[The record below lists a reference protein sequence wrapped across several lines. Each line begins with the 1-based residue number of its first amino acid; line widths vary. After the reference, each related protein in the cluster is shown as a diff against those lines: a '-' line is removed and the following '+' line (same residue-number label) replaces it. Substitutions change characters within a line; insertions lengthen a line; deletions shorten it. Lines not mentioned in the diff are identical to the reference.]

1 MGRTRKQQQEQTT
14 DTSLPPAPVKLL
26 TVDQA
31 ADWLGVSRAQMF
43 EYINKRGL
51 PVIRLSE
58 RVVRFDPNSMYRWAL
73 RMQEGIA

>member
-1 MGRTRKQQQEQTT
+1 MARPRKEFIGDIVAGPTP
-14 DTSLPPAPVKLL
+14 SRLL
-26 TVDQA
+26 DVDQA
-31 ADWLGVSRAQMF
+31 ADWLGVSRTLVF
-43 EYINKRGL
+43 EYIDRKGL